1 MKQLVSYKMDG
12 SLNAQVLVEE
22 NKTYDQ
28 FVIDDIQE
36 NIIFQNRT
44 LLDHYNVVMTSI
56 EAKYQGRNK
65 FLYGKVLQAIGTILD
80 YKQQHKKSGVELKT
94 AIVFLHQ
101 HIKLAPNT
109 IQNILKLFEI
119 EMGIG
124 KILDISGE
132 AFAEKQQPVWL
143 QNVYGGAI

>member
-12 SLNAQVLVEE
+12 GLNAQFLVEE

-44 LLDHYNVVMTSI
+44 LLEHYNTVMTSI
-56 EAKYQGRNK
+56 GTQYRGRNK
-65 FLYGKVLQAIGTILD
+65 FLYGKVLEAIGTIRD
-80 YKQQHKKSGVELKT
+80 YKRQHKRNGELKI
-94 AIVFLHQ
+94 AIAFLHQ
-101 HIKLAPNT
+101 DIKLAPTT